1 MSDIVIDTDNGGNV
15 DTANGTTIRPMSDTL
30 ISSMSDTLISPM
42 KGRFAPSPTGHLHLG
57 NLWIAM
63 LSWLQVKQQ
72 QGTFVLRMEDIDIQR
87 AKRQYGEDLLDDL
100 EWFG

>member
-72 QGTFVLRMEDIDIQR
+72 QGTLFCAWKISTYSALKDSMGKIYWMI
-87 AKRQYGEDLLDDL
+87 
-100 EWFG
+100 